1 MTVAGHPRHVAAG
14 TTIFALLLVAATA
27 AQRVRPAANA
37 PAAKAPASSAPAAS
51 RPAPPAARKELPVPF
66 ATGET
71 LTYDVS
77 WSSTLT
83 AGTATLR
90 VAEKKPS
97 FNSVA
102 YYIVAEGRP
111 SALVSKLYALYY
123 KVDSLLDVYSLLPQR
138 ASIYSEEGK
147 RHRMK
152 STMFDHA
159 KRMAEY
165 QVETRTVVKKPVPIS
180 AVSQDPL
187 GAMFV
192 LRSIPLKQGE
202 KMTMPICDNGANYKM
217 LIEAGPTETIQTAG
231 GAIAAQRL
239 TLTPQGAD
247 VGARGLT
254 LWLSGDPAHVPV
266 KMSAQLAVGA
276 FVLTLTSRK

>member
-1 MTVAGHPRHVAAG
+1 VSVTTDPRRVAA
-14 TTIFALLLVAATA
+14 AATA
-27 AQRVRPAANA
+27 MAVLLGAGAAAQRRSTPTTAPPRAPAPARAA
-37 PAAKAPASSAPAAS
+37 PAAGAPTAK
-51 RPAPPAARKELPVPF
+51 KELTVPF
-66 ATGET
+66 GVGET

-77 WSSTLT
+77 WSATVT

-97 FNSVA
+97 YDSVA

-111 SALVSKLYALYY
+111 SALLAKLYTLYY
-123 KVDSLLDVYSLLPQR
+123 KVDSLLDVYTLLPQR

-152 STMFDHA
+152 TTMFDRA
-159 KRMAEY
+159 KKTAEY
-165 QVETRTVVKKPVPIS
+165 QVETRTVVKKPVAIS
-180 AVSQDPL
+180 GVAQDPL

-192 LRSIPLKQGE
+192 LRSIPLKPGE
-202 KMTMPICDNGANYKM
+202 KMTMPICDNGVNYRM
-217 LIEAGPTETIQTAG
+217 LIEAGSTESIRTG
-231 GAIAAQRL
+231 EGPVEAQKL

-254 LWLSGDPAHVPV
+254 LWLSTDPARVPV
-266 KMSAQLAVGA
+266 KMSAQLPVGA
-276 FVLTLTSRK
+276 FVLTLASRK